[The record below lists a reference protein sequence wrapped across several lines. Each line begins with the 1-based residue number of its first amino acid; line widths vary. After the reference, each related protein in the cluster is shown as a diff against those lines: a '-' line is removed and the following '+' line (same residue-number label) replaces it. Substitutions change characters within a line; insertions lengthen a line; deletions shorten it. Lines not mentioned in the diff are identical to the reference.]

1 MSAACGNLC
10 LSFPEASFAYESE
23 CNDPSSD
30 KKEEEEK
37 PPETKA
43 MVEARN
49 KWNSGR
55 NHTGEGEDS
64 ANQLCFREEP
74 FDDPSFPELA
84 KRIYGPFIKYSG
96 SDEGGD
102 E

>member
-1 MSAACGNLC
+1 MSGAWEPLPF
-10 LSFPEASFAYESE
+10 FPEASFAYESE
-23 CNDPSSD
+23 CCDPSSD

-84 KRIYGPFIKYSG
+84 KRIYGPFIKYSA